1 MTYILKEIKN
11 NVAILSLNRPDKLN
25 SFHTEMAKML
35 LAYLDEINNDNSINV
50 VILKAE
56 GKAFCAGQDLQEAIG
71 DNAPSIDSIVR
82 NTYNPIIM
90 KLRQLSKP
98 VIAMVQGVAAGAGA
112 NIAFACDIVL
122 AGKSSSFIQAFSKIG
137 LIPDS
142 GGTYIL
148 PRLAG
153 GNALALMLT
162 GDRISA
168 EQAKNMNLLYQIF
181 EDENLFEETLI
192 MANKLATLSP
202 TGLRLTKELVNKS
215 WSNSL
220 ETQLKLEEEYQKL
233 AGDSQEYRDAVN
245 AFLNKSK

>member
-35 LAYLDEINNDNSINV
+35 QSYLDEINDDKSINV

-71 DNAPSIDSIVR
+71 ENAHSIESIVR

-112 NIAFACDIVL
+112 NIAFACDIVV
-122 AGKSSSFIQAFSKIG
+122 AGKSASFIQAFSKIG

-142 GGTYIL
+142 GGTFIL

-162 GDRISA
+162 GDRISS
-168 EQAKNMNLLYQIF
+168 EQAKSMNLVYQIF
-181 EDENLFEETLI
+181 EDENLLEETLK
-192 MANKLATLSP
+192 MADKLAALSP

-215 WSNSL
+215 WSNTL
-220 ETQLKLEEEYQKL
+220 ESQLKLEEEYQKL